1 MEAVLLTHGMK
12 LRGGGYSTT
21 STLPDGSPGRRI
33 ALAITGQ
40 LMRTELAS
48 KVHNFVEPNRAHGVD
63 TVMFLALMDRQPKAL
78 SLVRLC
84 TFQTSEEYLLATDRL
99 QGGVGRAAA

>member
-84 TFQTSEEYLLATDRL
+84 TFQTSEE
-99 QGGVGRAAA
+99 